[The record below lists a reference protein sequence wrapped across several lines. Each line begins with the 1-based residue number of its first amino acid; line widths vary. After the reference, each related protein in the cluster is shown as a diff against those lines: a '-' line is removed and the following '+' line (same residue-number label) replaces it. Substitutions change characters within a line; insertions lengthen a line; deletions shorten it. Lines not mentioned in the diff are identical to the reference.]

1 MAKKEKKFEN
11 IFKVKKG
18 VHRNIKPATY
28 KKLYEDLMEHHDGKL
43 KFMVNIKKTRKKQ
56 IWKH

>member
-28 KKLYEDLMEHHDGKL
+28 EKLYEDLMEHHDGKL

-56 IWKH
+56 K

>member
-1 MAKKEKKFEN
+1 MAKKETKFEK
-11 IFKVKKG
+11 IKKG

-56 IWKH
+56 K